1 MKSDPSLCREQNV
14 EFSTEEKIQTAI
26 DFAPRMFLICAVSY
40 VVQTVKQTLLTVKW
54 SLIVIPLL
62 LLIDWVF
69 DLTGSVLG

>member
-1 MKSDPSLCREQNV
+1 MKNDPSLCREQNV
-14 EFSTEEKIQTAI
+14 EFGTEEKIQTAI

-54 SLIVIPLL
+54 SLIIIPLL
-62 LLIDWVF
+62 LLIDWMF

>member
-1 MKSDPSLCREQNV
+1 MKNDPSLCREQNV
-14 EFSTEEKIQTAI
+14 EFSAEEKIQAAI

-62 LLIDWVF
+62 LLIDWGF
-69 DLTGSVLG
+69 DLTGSVLA